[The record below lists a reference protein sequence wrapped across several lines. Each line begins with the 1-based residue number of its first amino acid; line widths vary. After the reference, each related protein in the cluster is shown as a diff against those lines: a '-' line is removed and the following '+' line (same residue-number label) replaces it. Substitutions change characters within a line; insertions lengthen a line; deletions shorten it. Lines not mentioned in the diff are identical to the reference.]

1 MNRALAMFA
10 GALLCLAS
18 LPAVALAQQATIA
31 GVAKDSSGA
40 VLPGVTVEVSSPA
53 LIEKTRSAVTDGSG
67 QFQIIQL
74 VPGTYTVT
82 FTLQGFNTFK
92 RDGVEVSG
100 SGVVSVNAEM
110 KVGEIAE
117 TITVTGQTSLV
128 DVRSAGVQRVVTK
141 EVVDAVPTGRL
152 GINLAA
158 LQPGIILGAGG
169 GVGVANTNA
178 LASQDV
184 GGTAGDTFTDLSIH
198 GGKPAEQR
206 QTIGGLSAATTIR
219 FGESLSSSPSFT
231 AMQEMTVNTSG
242 ADASMAGGG
251 VQINYVPRDGGNT
264 FKGLLFY
271 SFANGA
277 MQGTNY
283 SSGTRDANGVCT
295 PADSFFC
302 RGLTTQPG
310 ALKTVYDFNPG
321 FGGPIK
327 RDKLWFFG
335 TARWTKAE
343 NYVPNNYPNA
353 RFTPGTTSPTLLNTS
368 TMVYAP
374 DTTKDLYT
382 TLGGG
387 GYFWEQ
393 TMRLTWQMDEKNKFG
408 FYYNNKKREY
418 TNALPGTAHESL
430 NTTYFFPFS
439 DNLVQ
444 WSAPQTNRLLLE
456 AGFWRHQESWGG
468 RRADSSIV
476 DPLAVGVTDNAPVSQ
491 VAGYSQQI
499 TNYHGRVGATD
510 TPSHNPNYRGNFA
523 MSYVTGAHAFK
534 TGMDLNGA
542 FRWAN
547 SSSVVPYSFVVS
559 TLGRT
564 ESGVP
569 GTASYLPAVPRGT
582 PFPTTLTLRS
592 DGCTDPLLRQ
602 VNGGIVGGMTS
613 IPDCHTPTAGSPNKV
628 TSEGGVFVQ
637 DKWTVDRLT
646 LSGGLRI
653 DWFFSENPSFH
664 LGPSLLTP
672 NRNYDVPKFST
683 TRYKDWTPKFAVA
696 YDLFGDGRTALKGNV
711 GKYVLGQA
719 LVVGGLASQAGYN
732 VQLTSS
738 RSWID
743 YDGDFVPDCDLTRN
757 SNQGPTAAGADQ
769 QVDAC
774 GPATGLNGNFYLNSL
789 NPNLAVMDDARY
801 GWGKRPY
808 SWEYSV
814 SAQHELTQ
822 GLSVN
827 GGVFWRRFGNFLV
840 TDNQSATVA
849 DFLPYSVTPGLIP
862 GAPASSGGESLPDN
876 IYTDGFYNLNPGVV
890 VNNLTG
896 LSKTMFPD
904 SNVYDRWFGF
914 DIGLN
919 ARLPQGI
926 IFQGGL
932 STGHQTTDFC
942 DVQDPAKAGN
952 NALLEMLTAVA
963 PGSPAG
969 APPQPTSLK
978 SCHMEQNWLPQVK
991 FLGSY
996 TIPKIDV
1003 QLGASFQSI
1012 PGIEYGALY
1021 AVSNADTSRP
1031 VAQGGLGRL
1040 PSGQNSLA
1048 GTTNVNLI
1056 APGTTYG
1063 PRFNQIDLR
1072 LGKVVRFSNRKAV
1085 LSLDLF
1091 NVLNDNTIANA
1102 SPNYNTQWLSPTA
1115 VVAPRLAKVSLTFD
1129 F

>member
-10 GALLCLAS
+10 GAFLCLAL
-18 LPAVALAQQATIA
+18 LPAAAFAQQATIA
-31 GVAKDSSGA
+31 GVVKDTSGA
-40 VLPGVTVEVSSPA
+40 VLPGVTIEISSPA
-53 LIEKTRSAVTDGSG
+53 LIEKTRSAVSDGSG
-67 QFQIIQL
+67 QYQIIQL

-92 RDGVEVSG
+92 RDAVEVSG
-100 SGVVSVNAEM
+100 AGVVTINADM

-141 EVVDAVPTGRL
+141 EVVDSVPTGRL

-169 GVGVANTNA
+169 GVGQANTNA
-178 LASQDV
+178 LGSQDV

-271 SFANGA
+271 SFANGG

-283 SSGTRDANGVCT
+283 SSGTRDPATGACT
-295 PADSFFC
+295 PAESFFC

-321 FGGPIK
+321 FGGPIL

-335 TARWTKAE
+335 SARWTKAE
-343 NYVPNNYPNA
+343 NYVPNNYPN
-353 RFTPGTTSPTLLNTS
+353 RNFTVGTTSPTLLNTG
-368 TMVYAP
+368 TMVYTP

-393 TMRLTWQMDEKNKFG
+393 TMRLAWQMNEKNKIG
-408 FYYNNKKREY
+408 IYYNNKKREY
-418 TNALPGTAHESL
+418 TNAVNSFSHESL

-456 AGFWRHQESWGG
+456 AGFWRHQETWGG
-468 RRADSSIV
+468 RRADFDIV
-476 DPLAVGVTDNAPVSQ
+476 DPLAVGVTDNNPVTQ
-491 VAGYSQQI
+491 VPGYVQLIQ
-499 TNYHGRVGATD
+499 NYHGRVGSTD
-510 TPSHNPNYRGNFA
+510 SASHNPNYRGNFA

-534 TGMDLNGA
+534 TGLDLNGA
-542 FRWAN
+542 FRWADT
-547 SSSVVPYSFVVS
+547 SSVVPYSYVVS
-559 TLGRT
+559 TLANNGA
-564 ESGVP
+564 GAGIPVP
-569 GTASYLPAVPRGT
+569 TSI
-582 PFPTTLTLRS
+582 TLRS
-592 DGCTDPLLRQ
+592 DGCTDPLVRQ
-602 VNGGIVGGMTS
+602 VNGTTIGGNTS
-613 IPDCHTPTAGSPNKV
+613 IQPYCPTNAKNKV

-637 DKWTVDRLT
+637 DKWTVDRVT
-646 LSGGLRI
+646 VSGGVRL
-653 DWFFSENPSFH
+653 DWFFSENPEFH

-672 NRNYDVPKFST
+672 NRNYTVPKFST
-683 TRYKDWTPKFAVA
+683 TRYKDFTPKVAVA

-719 LVVGGLASQAGYN
+719 LVVGGLASQPGYN

-738 RSWID
+738 RSWVD
-743 YDGDFVPDCDLTRN
+743 NDRDFVPDCDLTRN
-757 SNQGPTAAGADQ
+757 TAQGPTAAGIDN
-769 QVDAC
+769 QVDTC
-774 GPATGLNGNFYLNSL
+774 GLAVGPNQNFYSNSL
-789 NPNLAVMDDARY
+789 IPNLAVMDDARY

-822 GLSVN
+822 GLSIN

-840 TDNQSATVA
+840 TDNTSATAA
-849 DFLPYSVTPGLIP
+849 DFGVYSVTPGLIP
-862 GAPASSGGESLPDN
+862 TAPASAGGESLPDN
-876 IYTDGFYNLNPGVV
+876 IYTQHFYNLNPGVA

-904 SNVYDRWFGF
+904 SNVYDKWFGY
-914 DIGLN
+914 DIGLS

-932 STGHQTTDFC
+932 STGHQQTDFC

-952 NALLEMLTAVA
+952 NALVEMLGNPAA
-963 PGSPAG
+963 PASPS
-969 APPQPTSLK
+969 SLE

-1003 QLGASFQSI
+1003 QLGGSYQSI
-1012 PGIEYGALY
+1012 PGIEYSAVY
-1021 AVSNADTSRP
+1021 AAPNSDVSRP

-1040 PSGQNSLA
+1040 PSGGVIT
-1048 GTTNVNLI
+1048 GTTAVNLVP
-1056 APGTTYG
+1056 PGTTYG

-1085 LSLDLF
+1085 VSLDMF
-1091 NVLNDNTIANA
+1091 NILNDDTISGA
-1102 SPNYNTQWLSPTA
+1102 SATYATWLAPTS
-1115 VVAPRLAKVSLTFD
+1115 VVAPRLFKVSLTFD

>member
-1 MNRALAMFA
+1 
-10 GALLCLAS
+10 
-18 LPAVALAQQATIA
+18 
-31 GVAKDSSGA
+31 
-40 VLPGVTVEVSSPA
+40 
-53 LIEKTRSAVTDGSG
+53 
-67 QFQIIQL
+67 
-74 VPGTYTVT
+74 
-82 FTLQGFNTFK
+82 
-92 RDGVEVSG
+92 
-100 SGVVSVNAEM
+100 
-110 KVGEIAE
+110 
-117 TITVTGQTSLV
+117 
-128 DVRSAGVQRVVTK
+128 
-141 EVVDAVPTGRL
+141 
-152 GINLAA
+152 
-158 LQPGIILGAGG
+158 
-169 GVGVANTNA
+169 VGVANSNA

-271 SFANGA
+271 SFANGG

-283 SSGTRDANGVCT
+283 SSGSRDANGACT

-327 RDKLWFFG
+327 KDKLWFFAS
-335 TARWTKAE
+335 ARWTKAE
-343 NYVPNNYPNA
+343 NYVPNNYPNKN
-353 RFTPGTTSPTLLNTS
+353 FTPGTTSPTLLNNT

-374 DTTKDLYT
+374 DTSKDLYT

-393 TMRLTWQMDEKNKFG
+393 TLRLSYQMDQKNKFG
-408 FYYNNKKREY
+408 IYYNNKKREY
-418 TNALPGTAHESL
+418 TNAVTNFSHEAL
-430 NTTYFFPFS
+430 ATTYFFPFS

-456 AGFWRHQESWGG
+456 AGFWRHQETWGN
-468 RRADSSIV
+468 RRADADIV
-476 DPLAVGVTDNAPVSQ
+476 DPLAIGVTDNNPAQ
-491 VAGYSQQI
+491 VYPGYTQLIQ
-499 TNYHGRVGATD
+499 NYHGRVGATD
-510 TPSHNPNYRGNFA
+510 TASHNPNYRGNFA
-523 MSYVTGAHAFK
+523 ASYVTGAHAFK
-534 TGMDLNGA
+534 TGFDLNGA
-542 FRWAN
+542 WRWADT
-547 SSSVVPYSFVVS
+547 SSVVPYSYVVS
-559 TLGRT
+559 TLANNGA
-564 ESGVP
+564 GLGIPV
-569 GTASYLPAVPRGT
+569 
-582 PFPTTLTLRS
+582 PTTLTLRS
-592 DGCTDPLLRQ
+592 DGCTDPLRRE
-602 VNGGIVGGMTS
+602 VNGSIIGGNTS
-613 IPDCHTPTAGSPNKV
+613 IQPYCPTNAKNKV

-646 LSGGLRI
+646 VSGGIRL
-653 DWFFSENPSFH
+653 DWFFSENPAFH

-683 TRYKDWTPKFAVA
+683 TRYKDWTPKMAVA
-696 YDLFGDGRTALKGNV
+696 YDVFGNGRTALKGNV

-719 LVVGGLASQAGYN
+719 LVVGGLASQPGYN

-738 RSWID
+738 RSWVD
-743 YDGDFVPDCDLTRN
+743 NDHDWVPDCDLTRN
-757 SNQGPTAAGADQ
+757 TAQGPTAVGIDN
-769 QVDAC
+769 QVDTC
-774 GPATGLNGNFYLNSL
+774 GVATGPNQNFYSNSL
-789 NPNLAVMDDARY
+789 IPNLAVQDDARY

-814 SAQHELTQ
+814 SAQHEITQ

-840 TDNQSATVA
+840 TDNTSATVA
-849 DFLPYSVTPGLIP
+849 DFAQFSVTPSLIP
-862 GAPASSGGESLPDN
+862 NAPASSGGESLPSG
-876 IYTDGFYNLNPGVV
+876 IYTDQFFNLNPGVA

-896 LSKTMFPD
+896 LSKTMFPG
-904 SNVYDRWFGF
+904 SNVYDKWFGF
-914 DIGLN
+914 DVGLN

-932 STGHQTTDFC
+932 STGHQQTDFC

-952 NALLEMLTAVA
+952 NALVEMLANPVPPA
-963 PGSPAG
+963 SPS
-969 APPQPTSLK
+969 SLR
-978 SCHMEQNWLPQVK
+978 SCHMDQQWLPQVK

-996 TIPKIDV
+996 TVPKIDV

-1012 PGIEYGALY
+1012 PGIEYA
-1021 AVSNADTSRP
+1021 AVYSASNADVSRP
-1031 VAQGGLGRL
+1031 VAQGGMGRL
-1040 PSGQNSLA
+1040 PAGGIA
-1048 GTTNVNLI
+1048 TGTTAVNVI
-1056 APGTTYG
+1056 APGSTYG

-1072 LGKVVRFSNRKAV
+1072 LGKVVRFANRKAV
-1085 LSLDLF
+1085 ISLDLF
-1091 NVLNDNTIANA
+1091 NVLNADTISGA
-1102 SPNYNTQWLSPTA
+1102 SASYNTSWLAPTA

>member
-10 GALLCLAS
+10 GAFLCLAL
-18 LPAVALAQQATIA
+18 LPAAAFAQQATIA
-31 GVAKDSSGA
+31 GVVKDTSGA
-40 VLPGVTVEVSSPA
+40 VLPGVTVEISSPA
-53 LIEKTRSAVTDGSG
+53 LIEKTRSAVSDGSG
-67 QFQIIQL
+67 QYQIIQL

-100 SGVVSVNAEM
+100 ATVVTVNADM

-128 DVRSAGVQRVVTK
+128 DVRSAGVQKVVTK
-141 EVVDAVPTGRL
+141 EIVDAVPTGRL

-169 GVGVANTNA
+169 GVGQSNTNA

-242 ADASMAGGG
+242 ADASMSGGG

-283 SSGTRDANGVCT
+283 SSGTRDPATGACT

-321 FGGPIK
+321 FGGPIL

-335 TARWTKAE
+335 SARWTKAE

-353 RFTPGTTSPTLLNTS
+353 RFVVGQTNPTLLNTS
-368 TMVYAP
+368 TAVYAP
-374 DTTKDLYT
+374 DTTQELRT

-393 TMRLTWQMDEKNKFG
+393 TMRLSWQMNQKNKFG

-418 TNALPGTAHESL
+418 TNAVNNIAPEALV
-430 NTTYFFPFS
+430 TTYFFPFS

-456 AGFWRHQESWGG
+456 AGFWRHQESWGN
-468 RRADSSIV
+468 RRADSSLA
-476 DPLAVGVTDNAPVSQ
+476 DPLAVGITDNAPVSQ
-491 VAGYSQQI
+491 VPGYTQLI
-499 TNYHGRVGATD
+499 TQYHGRVPATD

-523 MSYVTGAHAFK
+523 ASYVTGAHAFK
-534 TGMDLNGA
+534 TGVDLNGA
-542 FRWAN
+542 FRWSN
-547 SSSVVPYSFVVS
+547 NSSVVPYSYVVS
-559 TLGRT
+559 TLGRA

-569 GTASYLPAVPRGT
+569 GSATYLPAVGRGT

-602 VNGGIVGGMTS
+602 VNGAIVGGMTS
-613 IPDCHTPTAGSPNKV
+613 IPDCHTVAPGSPNKV
-628 TSEGGVFVQ
+628 TSEGGIFVQ
-637 DKWTVDRLT
+637 DRWTVDRLT
-646 LSGGLRI
+646 VSGGVRL
-653 DWFFSENPSFH
+653 DWFFSENPEFH
-664 LGPSLLTP
+664 MGPSMLTP

-683 TRYKDWTPKFAVA
+683 TRYKDWTPKFAAA
-696 YDLFGDGRTALKGNV
+696 YDLFGNGRTALKANV

-719 LVVGGLASQAGYN
+719 LLFGLASQAGYN
-732 VQLTSS
+732 VQFTSS

-743 YDGDFVPDCDLTRN
+743 YDNDYVPDCDLTRN
-757 SNQGPTAAGADQ
+757 TNQGPTATGADQ

-774 GPATGLNGNFYLNSL
+774 GAAVGANQNFYSNSL
-789 NPNLAVMDDARY
+789 IPNLAVQDDARY

-808 SWEYSV
+808 SWEYAV
-814 SAQHELTQ
+814 ALQHELTQ
-822 GLSVN
+822 GLSIN
-827 GGVFWRRFGNFLV
+827 GGIFWRRFGNFLV
-840 TDNQSATVA
+840 TDNTSATVA
-849 DFLPYSVTPGLIP
+849 DFGVYSVTPGLIP
-862 GAPASSGGESLPDN
+862 AAPPSSGGEALPSD
-876 IYTDGFYNLNPGVV
+876 IYTQQFYNLNPGVA

-896 LSKTMFPD
+896 LSKTMFPG
-904 SNVYDRWFGF
+904 SNVYDKWFGY
-914 DIGLN
+914 DIGLS

-952 NALLEMLTAVA
+952 NALVEMLANPAA
-963 PGSPAG
+963 PASPSAL
-969 APPQPTSLK
+969 S

-1003 QLGASFQSI
+1003 QFGASYQSI
-1012 PGIEYGALY
+1012 PGIEYS
-1021 AVSNADTSRP
+1021 AVYSAPNSDLARP
-1031 VAQGGLGRL
+1031 VDQGGLGRL
-1040 PSGQNSLA
+1040 PAGGTAQ

-1056 APGTTYG
+1056 APGSTYG
-1063 PRFNQIDLR
+1063 TRFNQIDMR
-1072 LGKVVRFSNRKAV
+1072 LGKVIRLSNRKAV
-1085 LSLDLF
+1085 VSLDLF
-1091 NVLNDNTIANA
+1091 NILNDDTISSA
-1102 SPNYNTQWLSPTA
+1102 SFNYNTQWLAPTA
-1115 VVAPRLAKVSLTFD
+1115 VVAPRLAKVSITFD

>member
-1 MNRALAMFA
+1 MNRALALFA
-10 GALLCLAS
+10 GAFLCLAL
-18 LPAVALAQQATIA
+18 LPAAALAQQATIA
-31 GVAKDSSGA
+31 GVAKDTSGA
-40 VLPGVTVEVSSPA
+40 VLPGVTVEISSPA

-92 RDGVEVSG
+92 RDNVEVSG
-100 SGVVSVNAEM
+100 SGVVTVNGEM
-110 KVGEIAE
+110 KVGELTE

-128 DVRSAGVQRVVTK
+128 DVRSAGVQKVVTK
-141 EVVDAVPTGRL
+141 EIVDAVPTGRL

-158 LQPGIILGAGG
+158 LQPGMILGAAG
-169 GVGVANTNA
+169 GVGVANSNA

-271 SFANGA
+271 SFANGG

-283 SSGTRDANGVCT
+283 SSGSRDANGACT

-327 RDKLWFFG
+327 KDKLWFFAS
-335 TARWTKAE
+335 ARWTKAE
-343 NYVPNNYPNA
+343 NYVPNNYPNKN
-353 RFTPGTTSPTLLNTS
+353 FTPGTTSPTLLNNT

-374 DTTKDLYT
+374 DTSKDLYT

-393 TMRLTWQMDEKNKFG
+393 TLRLSYQMDQKNKFG
-408 FYYNNKKREY
+408 IYYNNKKREY
-418 TNALPGTAHESL
+418 TNAVTNFSHEAL
-430 NTTYFFPFS
+430 ATTYFFPFS

-456 AGFWRHQESWGG
+456 AGFWRHQETWGN
-468 RRADSSIV
+468 RRADADIV
-476 DPLAVGVTDNAPVSQ
+476 DPLAIGVTDNNPAQ
-491 VAGYSQQI
+491 VYPGYTQLIQ
-499 TNYHGRVGATD
+499 NYHGRVGATD
-510 TPSHNPNYRGNFA
+510 TASHNPNYRGNFA
-523 MSYVTGAHAFK
+523 ASYVTGAHAFK
-534 TGMDLNGA
+534 TGFDLNGA
-542 FRWAN
+542 WRWADT
-547 SSSVVPYSFVVS
+547 SSVVPYSYVVS
-559 TLGRT
+559 TLANNGA
-564 ESGVP
+564 GLGIPV
-569 GTASYLPAVPRGT
+569 
-582 PFPTTLTLRS
+582 PTTLTLRS
-592 DGCTDPLLRQ
+592 DGCTDPLRRE
-602 VNGGIVGGMTS
+602 VNGSIIGGNTS
-613 IPDCHTPTAGSPNKV
+613 IQPYCPTNAKNKV

-646 LSGGLRI
+646 VSGGIRL
-653 DWFFSENPSFH
+653 DWFFSENPAFH

-683 TRYKDWTPKFAVA
+683 TRYKDWTPKMAVA
-696 YDLFGDGRTALKGNV
+696 YDVFGNGRTALKGNV

-719 LVVGGLASQAGYN
+719 LVVGGLASQPGYN

-738 RSWID
+738 RSWVD
-743 YDGDFVPDCDLTRN
+743 NDHDWVPDCDLTRN
-757 SNQGPTAAGADQ
+757 TAQGPTAVGIDN
-769 QVDAC
+769 QVDTC
-774 GPATGLNGNFYLNSL
+774 GVATGPNQNFYSNSL
-789 NPNLAVMDDARY
+789 IPNLAVQDDARY

-814 SAQHELTQ
+814 SAQHEITQ

-840 TDNQSATVA
+840 TDNTSATVA
-849 DFLPYSVTPGLIP
+849 DFAQFSVTPSLIP
-862 GAPASSGGESLPDN
+862 NAPASSGGESLPSG
-876 IYTDGFYNLNPGVV
+876 IYTDQFFNLNPGVA

-896 LSKTMFPD
+896 LSKTMFPG
-904 SNVYDRWFGF
+904 SNVYDKWFGF
-914 DIGLN
+914 DVGLN

-932 STGHQTTDFC
+932 STGHQQTDFC

-952 NALLEMLTAVA
+952 NALVEMLANPVPPA
-963 PGSPAG
+963 SPS
-969 APPQPTSLK
+969 SLR
-978 SCHMEQNWLPQVK
+978 SCHMDQQWLPQVK

-996 TIPKIDV
+996 TVPKIDV

-1012 PGIEYGALY
+1012 PGIEYA
-1021 AVSNADTSRP
+1021 AVYSASNADVSRP
-1031 VAQGGLGRL
+1031 VAQGGMGRL
-1040 PSGQNSLA
+1040 PAGGIA
-1048 GTTNVNLI
+1048 TGTTAVNVI
-1056 APGTTYG
+1056 APGSTYG

-1072 LGKVVRFSNRKAV
+1072 LGKVVRFANRKAV
-1085 LSLDLF
+1085 ISLDLF
-1091 NVLNDNTIANA
+1091 NVLNADTISGA
-1102 SPNYNTQWLSPTA
+1102 SASYNTSWLAPTA